1 MKKKLFKN
9 YSFEFDKNEIKV
21 LSSFCKQVINQM
33 QGDEKFQPDIRVFNS
48 IIEKLSNSL
57 DEIKLTKDEKTKLVL
72 QLKENVKY
80 IQTQIKK
87 SWIFKKWLYR
97 SMYNQYNNIL
107 ITHFNE

>member
-48 IIEKLSNSL
+48 IMM
-57 DEIKLTKDEKTKLVL
+57 
-72 QLKENVKY
+72 
-80 IQTQIKK
+80 KK
-87 SWIFKKWLYR
+87 Q
-97 SMYNQYNNIL
+97 N
-107 ITHFNE
+107 